1 MLQRY
6 FWEPSAGSVADSR
19 VQDVVSRVQ
28 AVKHLDL
35 ATTIGLNDPTLPCIR
50 NFDVRFPQFYTNRPE
65 VMFLDKSWAMRDV
78 SSAETRR
85 CSSLHTLDGRP
96 SRIEGNCGSVYGER

>member
-6 FWEPSAGSVADSR
+6 SWEPSAGSVADSR

-35 ATTIGLNDPTLPCIR
+35 ATTIGLNDATLPCIR
-50 NFDVRFPQFYTNRPE
+50 HFDVRLPQFYINRPE

-78 SSAETRR
+78 PSAETRR
-85 CSSLHTLDGRP
+85 CCSLHTLDGRP
-96 SRIEGNCGSVYGER
+96 SRILFE